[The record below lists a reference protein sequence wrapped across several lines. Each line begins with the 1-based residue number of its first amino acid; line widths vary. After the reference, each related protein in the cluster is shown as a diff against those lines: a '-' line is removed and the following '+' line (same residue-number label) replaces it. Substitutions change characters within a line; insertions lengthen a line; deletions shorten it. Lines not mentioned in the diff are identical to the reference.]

1 MQLPIATMADGEPHC
16 PDRRVWRG
24 SDKLERVLLLGRVV
38 SEQVYDLGGGGTA
51 PRTDEGHE
59 GPISG
64 QHKVA
69 RCEEETK
76 PDVCLCRS
84 GV

>member
-51 PRTDEGHE
+51 PRPTRATRVQFQAS
-59 GPISG
+59 I
-64 QHKVA
+64 K
-69 RCEEETK
+69 
-76 PDVCLCRS
+76 
-84 GV
+84 